1 MKNTMIWQI
10 GELFCPHY
18 CLSCGKTGGI
28 LCKCCEKYIIGT
40 SKVGCLKCGKTLK
53 IGVCGAC
60 SLPFNRQFCLGA
72 RDDDLKALVS
82 LFKYHHVRAC
92 GVEMA
97 RLLRLK
103 YGDFTNGLTIVPLPT
118 IRKHVRERG
127 FDHTLKL
134 AH

>member
-1 MKNTMIWQI
+1 MKNTIIRQI
-10 GELFCPHY
+10 GDLFCPHY
-18 CLSCGKTGGI
+18 CLNSGKVGGI
-28 LCKCCEKYIIGT
+28 LCNCCEKYII
-40 SKVGCLKCGKTLK
+40 SDARIGCLKCGKQLNNER
-53 IGVCGAC
+53 CEAC

-72 RDDDLKALVS
+72 READLKALVS